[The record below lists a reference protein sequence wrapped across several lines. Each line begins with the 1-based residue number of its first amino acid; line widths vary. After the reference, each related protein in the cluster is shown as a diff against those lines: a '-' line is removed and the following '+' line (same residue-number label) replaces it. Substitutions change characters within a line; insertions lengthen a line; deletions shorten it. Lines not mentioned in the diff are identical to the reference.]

1 MPEEPKPSREDRLAA
16 KLRENLRNDGLIKD
30 DKHFSFE
37 LNDQG
42 GRVNG
47 KALTPEQAT
56 KYRQLMNLPTTKIKG
71 SKTNFGITVDEN

>member
-1 MPEEPKPSREDRLAA
+1 MRQFVFRGTTRQL
-16 KLRENLRNDGLIKD
+16 
-30 DKHFSFE
+30 HFSFE